1 MVDSSH
7 ALVLCS
13 FHSGEAIEEAS
24 ASNFFAVF
32 PNGTIVTPSLDRGT
46 ILAGVTRASIIE
58 LAEKECGCHVVEG
71 RLTLSD
77 LREASEAFCCGT
89 GAAITPV
96 GSVSV
101 ANPDG
106 SDATDFAPT
115 VWGDAKSP
123 GPLTQRLY
131 KLLLGLQ
138 TGAEEDLN
146 QVYAHWIHVVE
157 P

>member
-1 MVDSSH
+1 MVFR
-7 ALVLCS
+7 C

-24 ASNFFAVF
+24 ASNFFAIF
-32 PNGTIVTPSLDRGT
+32 PNGTIVTPSLDRET

-89 GAAITPV
+89 AAAITPV

-101 ANPDG
+101 ANSDG
-106 SDATDFAPT
+106 SDSTDFEPV
-115 VWGDAKSP
+115 VWGDGSSP

-131 KLLLGLQ
+131 KMLLGLQ
-138 TGAEEDLN
+138 TGVEEDLN
-146 QVYAHWIHVVE
+146 EKYSHWIHVVV